1 MASYHKVIG
10 IDLGTTFSVV
20 AAYDF
25 EKQDIKVIPN
35 RQNHTTTPSVVYL
48 SPNGEVS
55 IGRSAKQKQVRDPNG
70 VLIEVKRLMGEKGA
84 DGNKSMVEV
93 HGRKYDPEFI
103 SAWILKELKKNAE
116 KYIGAPIHDCVI
128 TVPAYFKESQKN
140 ATREAAKIAK
150 LNPRLIIN
158 EPTAAAVAYGLDS
171 EEVQS
176 FIVYDFG
183 GGTFDVSIISV
194 EEENT
199 VEVLGTGGNAQLGG
213 GDIDQILLDWL
224 LNKMKEQ
231 FGKDFTSNKKLVG
244 RLRLKAEEAKINLCN
259 EQNAQEVFLEN
270 PFEGVEEIS
279 YQISVEEFER
289 LINPLLEKTFK
300 EVDVALKSAEDKHD
314 LSMDD
319 IEAFILVG
327 GSSKIPAVRRL
338 LEEKYKKE
346 VKSDLNPDEIVAI
359 GAAMMGKNYDPSLA
373 AQIKDD
379 VPLEI
384 APVED
389 ASREVNNTNI
399 KDVVSHTLGVGLVDD
414 IYDPLIPKDSI
425 IPHKVQ
431 RKGYT
436 TAEDNQTSIYVPVF
450 QGENKKASLN
460 FMLGDVVISGLRPE
474 PKGTHQFEITF
485 ALDADGIFF
494 GEIKHLQTGETKTI
508 KLDRG
513 MDAMTEK
520 KRMDLSE
527 MVESGKIAPISNGS
541 DQGGSQVNITD
552 IVQQAYAIM
561 SQLPPDKKQELQSYL
576 MKLQKA
582 QVDNDPALATH
593 IISMTTFLTSQSL

>member
-1 MASYHKVIG
+1 M
-10 IDLGTTFSVV
+10 TTIN
-20 AAYDF
+20 
-25 EKQDIKVIPN
+25 KTLKVIPN
-35 RQNHTTTPSVVYL
+35 KQNQNTTPSVVYL
-48 SPNGEVS
+48 SSTGEVS
-55 IGRSAKQKQVRDPNG
+55 IGRTAKQKQVRDPSG
-70 VLIEVKRLMGEKGA
+70 VLIEVKRLMGEKA
-84 DGNKSMVEV
+84 VDGSKAMVEA

-116 KYIGAPIHDCVI
+116 KHIGAPVHDCVI

-171 EEVQS
+171 DEVQS

-213 GDIDQILLDWL
+213 GDIDQLLLDWI
-224 LNKMKEQ
+224 LNKLKEQ
-231 FGKDFTSNKKLVG
+231 FEKDFSGNKKLVG

-259 EQNAQEVFLEN
+259 EQANQEIFLEN

-279 YQISVEEFER
+279 YKISVNEFEK
-289 LINPLLEKTFK
+289 IISPLLEKTFDA
-300 EVDVALKSAEDKHD
+300 VDIALKSAAENHNV
-314 LSMDD
+314 SMDD

-327 GSSKIPAVRRL
+327 GSSKIPNVKKL
-338 LEEKYKKE
+338 LEERYKKE
-346 VKSDLNPDEIVAI
+346 VKSDLNPDEIVAM
-359 GAAMMGKNYDPSLA
+359 GAARMALNYDASLA
-373 AQIKDD
+373 AVIKDD
-379 VPLEI
+379 TPLEI
-384 APVED
+384 APAGD
-389 ASREVNNTNI
+389 DFQEVINTNI
-399 KDVVSHTLGVGLVDD
+399 KDVVSHTLGVGLVED
-414 IYDPLIPKDSI
+414 IYDPLIAKDSI
-425 IPHKVQ
+425 IPHKIQ

-436 TAEDNQTSIYVPVF
+436 TAQDNQTSIYVPVY

-474 PKGTHQFEITF
+474 PKGAHQFEITF

-494 GEIKHLQTGETKTI
+494 GEIKHLQTGETKLI

-513 MDAMTEK
+513 AEAITEK

-527 MVESGKIAPISNGS
+527 MVESGKIAAISS
-541 DQGGSQVNITD
+541 SPPTAPAAQTNINEL
-552 IVQQAYAIM
+552 VQQAYGIM
-561 SQLPPDKKQELQSYL
+561 SKLPPDKKQELQNHL
-576 MKLQKA
+576 MLLQQA
-582 QVDNDPALATH
+582 QATNDPALGTN
-593 IISMTTFLTSQSL
+593 IISMVNFIASQNFQQ